1 MVKKVVNLNQQHMVN
16 LNWHRVI
23 TLTEFYTISSKV
35 NQL

>member
-23 TLTEFYTISSKV
+23 SLTEFYS
-35 NQL
+35 QEGLLC